1 MIGKLSFT
9 RRHLVGAAGGFLSFQ
24 ALARPAA
31 PPLPSEPA
39 GVPDEAYWGKVRQE
53 FSLSDGLAFLNNGT
67 CGPTPRKVVETHQ
80 RYDQELAANPSNNF
94 RAQELDGVRRKLAEF
109 VNASP
114 AEIALTHST
123 TEGLNIFARGLD
135 WKPGDEVVLSRHE
148 HFGGYEPYQALEKRS
163 GIKIVWVDLPA
174 PAESPEQIVHIYE
187 RAFTPRTRAI
197 MVSQVM
203 YVTGLVTPIREL
215 AALAHSRSALISV
228 DGAQSFGVLPLDVR
242 AADIDHY
249 AGPGQKWLL
258 AGTGTGFSYFKQ
270 DLQDRIWPLYGHY
283 DPAGSPEHGPGA
295 NPERVHSA
303 RRYER
308 SGQINIPA
316 ALGVATA
323 LDLQLAIGKANIEAR
338 ARQLGSRLRTGLKE
352 IPGVKLWN
360 SNDPRLSANITSFA
374 IRDLPPAGLV
384 AYLLSRERIQVRAA
398 KLGDVSAVRVSTHF
412 YNTLEEVDHLL
423 KAVRTLSQNPPTPDA
438 EAA

>member
-1 MIGKLSFT
+1 
-9 RRHLVGAAGGFLSFQ
+9 VGRIAVS
-24 ALARPAA
+24 
-31 PPLPSEPA
+31 
-39 GVPDEAYWGKVRQE
+39 
-53 FSLSDGLAFLNNGT
+53 
-67 CGPTPRKVVETHQ
+67 TP
-80 RYDQELAANPSNNF
+80 LAAHNS
-94 RAQELDGVRRKLAEF
+94 
-109 VNASP
+109 
-114 AEIALTHST
+114 
-123 TEGLNIFARGLD
+123 
-135 WKPGDEVVLSRHE
+135 
-148 HFGGYEPYQALEKRS
+148 
-163 GIKIVWVDLPA
+163 
-174 PAESPEQIVHIYE
+174 
-187 RAFTPRTRAI
+187 
-197 MVSQVM
+197 
-203 YVTGLVTPIREL
+203 
-215 AALAHSRSALISV
+215 
-228 DGAQSFGVLPLDVR
+228 GAQSFGVLPLDVR
-242 AADIDHY
+242 TAGIDHY

-338 ARQLGSRLRTGLKE
+338 ARQLGSRLRAGLKE

-384 AYLLSRERIQVRAA
+384 AYLLSREHIQVRAA

-412 YNTLEEVDHLL
+412 YNTLQEVDHLL